1 MKKKYY
7 SFIVLLMSLTS
18 TAQTTTTTPTTTTTS
33 PVGIGLFAAPIGGGG
48 GGGGSYKW
56 NADMDRDGFGDP
68 LVYVY
73 ANTKPYGYVS
83 NQSDLDD
90 SNPNITNI
98 PPQTFYR
105 DADGDTYGS
114 PTVTVYYS
122 VKPAGYVTN
131 NLDCNDGDATL
142 NPNTIWY
149 RDADGDGYGAS
160 SPTTSSCTQPG
171 GYVRNSNDYNDTTV
185 NITNIAPQT
194 FYRDADGDGYG
205 NPSVTVY
212 YSIQPGGYV
221 ANSLDCNDGDATL
234 NPTTVWYRD
243 ADGDG
248 YGTSAT
254 TTTSCTQPTGYVR
267 NASDY
272 NDGTVNITNIAPQT
286 FYRDGDGDGYG
297 SPSVTVFYSVQ
308 PGGYVTNSLDCNDGD
323 ATLNPNTVWYR
334 DADGD
339 GYGIPATTT
348 SSCTQPTGY
357 VRNSTDCNDGDAT
370 LNPNTVWYRDADGD
384 GYGTSATTTTSC
396 TQPTGYVRNSNDYN
410 DTTVNITNIAP
421 QTFYRDADGDGY
433 GSPTVTV
440 YYSVKPTGYVTNNL
454 DCNDGDAT
462 LNPTTV
468 WYRDADGD
476 GYGTSATTTT
486 SCTQPTGYVR
496 NASDYNDGTVNIT
509 NIAPQTFYRDADGDG
524 YGSPVVTV
532 FYSVQ
537 PGGYVTNS
545 LDCNDGDVTLNPN
558 TVWYRDADGDGYGTP
573 ATTTSSCTQPTGYV
587 RNSTDCN
594 DGDTTLNPT
603 TIWYRDADGDGYGS
617 KTVVLT
623 QCAQPIGYIRT
634 TGDYDDSTVNITNI
648 APQTFYRDAD
658 GDGYGNPS
666 VTVFYSVQ
674 PTGYVTNTTD
684 CNDGDASLNPN
695 TLWYADADGDGYGS
709 KTVVLTQCAQPIGY
723 IRTTGDF
730 DDSTVNITNIAPQT
744 FYRDADG
751 DTYGSPTATVYYSVQ
766 PTGYVT
772 NNLDCADDD
781 ATLNPNTVWYSDAD
795 GDGYGTT
802 YPTTTSCT
810 QPTGYVLNNLDIND
824 ALNCITTTPRTTY
837 VYYQD
842 IDNDGFGDPS
852 KTIIDCSAPA
862 GYVSNNLDIC
872 PTIAGTENGC
882 QARVPS
888 SSFSYPLYS
897 SNFNSS
903 ATNTVVGAVTL
914 SNCNLSV
921 NFNVYFPT
929 PIIPT
934 NSIVLSIPIALPN
947 MNLGTLS
954 NPQGYS
960 VSIYNNRLTI
970 SFTTYSGGSYP
981 TPVSSISFTGGGNLF
996 YTYYRDS
1003 DGDGKGNPNATTQSC
1018 TVPTGYVT
1026 DATDL
1031 DDTQA
1036 CITNVPPQTFYADTD
1051 GDGFGSKTNFQ
1062 SCSTQPTGYVTNSSD
1077 YDDGTVNIT
1086 NIAPQTFYRDADGDT
1101 YGSKTVSVY
1110 YSAQPTG
1117 YVTNNSDYD
1126 DGTVN
1131 ITNIAPQTFYRDVD
1145 GDGFGNV
1152 AVNIYYSV
1160 LPAGYVANNTDCNDQ
1175 DFNINPNMKWYAD
1188 VDGDGLG
1195 DPASFVTQCM
1205 APAGYVLDATDHCP
1219 DVPGT
1224 NADCSALPSPSQ
1236 DMNYI
1241 ITRAY
1246 QQATSTPLV
1255 APSPEQA
1262 QVQITYFDGL
1272 GRPMQQIANQQSATG
1287 KDIVTPIAYDVFGR
1301 QTKDYLPFASSS
1313 RNMAYDSNAIG
1324 GNLSFYSGLY
1334 PNTQNPFSEKVLES
1348 SPLNRVLK
1356 QAAPGTDWA
1365 VGTGHEIKLDY
1376 QTNTADEVKRFD
1388 VSLTADYVPS
1398 ITANASYAASEL
1410 YKTVTT
1416 DENNNNTEEFKD
1428 KEGHV
1433 VLKRNYDNSVAH
1445 DTYYVYDVY
1454 GNLTYVLPPKAE
1466 GDTSPTVLD
1475 ELCYQYQ
1482 YDYRNR
1488 LVAKKLPGKQW
1499 EFMVYDKLDRVV
1511 ATGPAFSPF
1520 SDVTGAGWLITKYD
1534 VFNRVVYTGWL
1545 NSPATSSAR
1554 GTMQQAQTNATT
1566 INENKQASGTIDTI
1580 AVNYSNNVAPTTFR
1594 LLTVNYYDDYAI
1606 PNVSGLATSV
1616 ANQTVTTATKG
1627 LATGSWTRVPTTTA
1641 EVKAETTSILYDY
1654 KYRPI
1659 RSYTTNYLGGY
1670 TYTDSKLDI
1679 FSGQLQY
1686 TVQKHKRTGNDAE
1699 LTVKEAFTYS
1709 PQKRLLTHTHQ
1720 INGGAEQ
1727 LLADNTYDEL
1737 GKLTSKKVGNTSATP
1752 LQKVDYS
1759 YNIRGWLT
1767 KINEIGSLQQGTD
1780 PADLFSF
1787 QLNYNTV
1794 DGNTSAANKLYNGN
1808 ISETFWRTA
1817 TDGGFVRNY
1826 GYKYDNLN
1834 RLKEANYQKSGQLT
1848 NMYNEKLNYD
1858 KNGNIKNLSRNGDR
1872 DEQYLPIQIDNLEY
1886 GYATNSNKLL
1896 NVSDNSNNTSGFK
1909 DGNTIEDDYVY
1920 DANGNMTVDK
1930 NKNITAITYN
1940 HLNLPT
1946 KIIFPTGNIV
1956 YFYTASGQKV
1966 QKVVTENTTVTTTD
1980 YLGGYHYQ
1988 NTVLQYFPTAEGYVK
2003 NTLVSGTNTYSYVFN
2018 YTDHLGN
2025 TRLSYA
2031 KDTTTGSLKIL
2042 EENNYYPFGLKH
2054 NSYNV
2059 DNFQPDYK
2067 YKYNGKEYQDE
2078 LGLNMT
2084 DMDFRQYDPAIG
2096 RFVVIDP
2103 LAEFQR
2109 KWTPY
2114 HFGYDNPVL
2123 YNDPTGLEG
2132 EEVTK
2137 KKKDDKDPTVNGG
2150 TLKEVVVKRHKKST
2164 ASNVASILWR
2174 GVDFIPFAGSIK
2186 QISVGIYEG
2195 NMTDVAL
2202 GTVFLAVDVFTAGEG
2217 GEALRLAE
2225 EGAEAV
2231 VKIGIEDET
2240 KELVEQNLME
2250 IAEDAVHG
2258 NSASSMKATGNYEIV
2273 FESGKTYN
2281 GVGKAAR
2288 MEKSAKSLS
2297 NGVAKGDKI
2306 VSKTW
2311 KGASNKKLAYIREHL
2326 HIQAYGGAS
2335 KAMVKNYNQINSPG
2349 KKIYEAIKS
2358 LK

>member
-1 MKKKYY
+1 MKLHNINTLFFLAVLVSLLGTGTVRAQQTGQLTLGGSTTAYIGENVTYTLQDWSNGDGSLGYGYWDMEWFVDKGYFVDSNTYEQSAVQVHWDTGGNGSVYVLYDSHTDLNQYY
-7 SFIVLLMSLTS
+7 AELAVTVTPEPSIPENPTIEDISCNEVVLHRGTPPDGITWYWQSSSTGTS
-18 TAQTTTTTPTTTTTS
+18 TANSNEFATLTSGTQYFLRALSSFTGYWSSASSSVSYALDLTQATTWYLDADGDGYGTPATTIVS
-33 PVGIGLFAAPIGGGG
+33 CSQPV
-48 GGGGSYKW
+48 
-56 NADMDRDGFGDP
+56 
-68 LVYVY
+68 
-73 ANTKPYGYVS
+73 GYVS
-83 NQSDLDD
+83 NSNDCNDTNASLNLPIVWYPDADGDGYGTYGNMIVSCTQPFGYVRNISDYDD
-90 SNPNITNI
+90 GTTNITNI
-98 PPQTFYR
+98 PPQTFYQ
-105 DADGDTYGS
+105 DADSDGYGN
-114 PTVTVYYS
+114 PNVTVYYS
-122 VKPAGYVTN
+122 VQPGGYVTN
-131 NLDCNDGDATL
+131 NLDCADGDATL
-142 NPNTIWY
+142 NPNTVWY
-149 RDADGDGYGAS
+149 RDADGDGYGTNAIT
-160 SPTTSSCTQPG
+160 TTSCAQPT
-171 GYVRNSNDYNDTTV
+171 GYVRNASDYNDGTA
-185 NITNIAPQT
+185 NITNIIPQT

-205 NPSVTVY
+205 SPTVTVF
-212 YSIQPGGYV
+212 YSVKPTGYV
-221 ANSLDCNDGDATL
+221 TNNLDCADGDATL
-234 NPTTVWYRD
+234 NPNTVWYRD

-254 TTTSCTQPTGYVR
+254 IMTSCTQSTGYVR

-286 FYRDGDGDGYG
+286 FYRD
-297 SPSVTVFYSVQ
+297 
-308 PGGYVTNSLDCNDGD
+308 L
-323 ATLNPNTVWYR
+323 
-334 DADGD
+334 
-339 GYGIPATTT
+339 
-348 SSCTQPTGY
+348 
-357 VRNSTDCNDGDAT
+357 
-370 LNPNTVWYRDADGD
+370 
-384 GYGTSATTTTSC
+384 
-396 TQPTGYVRNSNDYN
+396 
-410 DTTVNITNIAP
+410 
-421 QTFYRDADGDGY
+421 DGDGY

-440 YYSVKPTGYVTNNL
+440 FYSVKPGGYVTNNI

-468 WYRDADGD
+468 WYR
-476 GYGTSATTTT
+476 
-486 SCTQPTGYVR
+486 
-496 NASDYNDGTVNIT
+496 
-509 NIAPQTFYRDADGDG
+509 
-524 YGSPVVTV
+524 
-532 FYSVQ
+532 
-537 PGGYVTNS
+537 
-545 LDCNDGDVTLNPN
+545 
-558 TVWYRDADGDGYGTP
+558 
-573 ATTTSSCTQPTGYV
+573 
-587 RNSTDCN
+587 
-594 DGDTTLNPT
+594 
-603 TIWYRDADGDGYGS
+603 
-617 KTVVLT
+617 
-623 QCAQPIGYIRT
+623 
-634 TGDYDDSTVNITNI
+634 
-648 APQTFYRDAD
+648 
-658 GDGYGNPS
+658 
-666 VTVFYSVQ
+666 
-674 PTGYVTNTTD
+674 
-684 CNDGDASLNPN
+684 
-695 TLWYADADGDGYGS
+695 DADGDGYGS

-751 DTYGSPTATVYYSVQ
+751 DGYGNLSVTVFYSVK

-772 NNLDCADDD
+772 NNTDCNDGD
-781 ATLNPNTVWYSDAD
+781 ATLNPNTVWYRDAD
-795 GDGYGTT
+795 GDGYGTSST
-802 YPTTTSCT
+802 TTTSCT

-824 ALNCITTTPRTTY
+824 TLICITTTSRTTY
-837 VYYQD
+837 IYYQD

-852 KTIIDCSAPA
+852 KTITDCSPPA

-882 QARVPS
+882 QARVTS
-888 SSFSYPLYS
+888 SSFNYPLYS

-903 ATNTVVGAVTL
+903 ATNTVVGSVTL

-934 NSIVLSIPIALPN
+934 NSIVLNIPIALPN

-1062 SCSTQPTGYVTNSSD
+1062 SCSTQPIGYVTNSSD

-1110 YSAQPTG
+1110 YSVQPTG
-1117 YVTNNSDYD
+1117 YITNSSDYD

-1131 ITNIAPQTFYRDVD
+1131 ITNIAPQTFYADSD

-1152 AVNIYYSV
+1152 AVSLYYSV
-1160 LPAGYVANNTDCNDQ
+1160 QPTGYVINSTDCNDVLTT
-1175 DFNINPNMKWYAD
+1175 INPNTKWYAD

-1195 DPASFVTQCM
+1195 DPASFVTQCT

-1224 NADCSALPSPSQ
+1224 NADCGALANPSQ

-1246 QQATSTPLV
+1246 QQATSTPFL

-1287 KDIVTPIAYDVFGR
+1287 KDIVTPIEYDAYGR
-1301 QTKDYLPFASSS
+1301 QTKDYLPFAGSS

-1334 PNTQNPFSEKVLES
+1334 PNTQNPFSEKVLEN

-1356 QAAPGTDWA
+1356 QAAPGNDWA
-1365 VGTGHEIKLDY
+1365 VGQGHEIKLDY
-1376 QTNTADEVKRFD
+1376 QTNTASEVKRFD

-1398 ITANASYAASEL
+1398 ITANTSYAASEL
-1410 YKTVTT
+1410 FKTVTT
-1416 DENNNNTEEFKD
+1416 DENNNATEEFKD

-1466 GDTSPTVLD
+1466 GDTSSTVLD

-1511 ATGPAFSPF
+1511 AIGPAFSPF

-1545 NSPATSSAR
+1545 NSVQVNSTERS
-1554 GTMQQAQTNATT
+1554 TMQQTQNNATN
-1566 INENKQASGTIDTI
+1566 INESKQASGTIDAI
-1580 AVNYSNNVAPTTFR
+1580 AVNYSNNVAPTSFK

-1616 ANQTVTTATKG
+1616 DNQTVTTATKG

-1670 TYTDSKLDI
+1670 TSTDSKLDA

-1686 TVQKHKRTGNDAE
+1686 TVQKHKRTSGDSE

-1727 LLADNTYDEL
+1727 LLADNSYDEL

-1767 KINEIGSLQQGTD
+1767 QINEIKALQKATD
-1780 PADLFSF
+1780 PKDLFGF
-1787 QLNYNTV
+1787 TINYNTV
-1794 DGNTSAANKLYNGN
+1794 DGSTSAASPLYNGN
-1808 ISETFWRTA
+1808 IAETFWQSGA
-1817 TDGGFVRNY
+1817 DGNLVYRGY
-1826 GYKYDNLN
+1826 GYKYDGLN
-1834 RLKEANYQKSGQLT
+1834 RLKDASYQKSSSELHNYDENLT
-1848 NMYNEKLNYD
+1848 YD
-1858 KNGNIKNLSRNGDR
+1858 KNGNILTLLRYTHNSDGQIGAMKM
-1872 DEQYLPIQIDNLEY
+1872 DELTYDY
-1886 GYATNSNKLL
+1886 KSSTSNQLMK
-1896 NVSDNSNNTSGFK
+1896 VTESTSGNASRGFV
-1909 DGNTIEDDYVY
+1909 DGNTTGNDYEY

-1930 NKNITAITYN
+1930 NKNITSIVYN

-1966 QKVVTENTTVTTTD
+1966 QKVVTENATVTMTD
-1980 YLGGYHYQ
+1980 YLGGYQYQ
-1988 NTVLQYFPTAEGYVK
+1988 NTVLQFFPTAEGYVK
-2003 NTLVSGTNTYSYVFN
+2003 NTPVSGTNSYSYVFN

-2025 TRLSYA
+2025 VRVSYA
-2031 KDTTTGSLKIL
+2031 QNPSTNTLTIL
-2042 EENNYYPFGLKH
+2042 DENNYYPFGLKH
-2054 NSYNV
+2054 DGYN
-2059 DNFQPDYK
+2059 PIAPAPEYK
-2067 YKYNGKEYQDE
+2067 YKYNGKELQDE
-2078 LGLNMT
+2078 LGLNMY
-2084 DMDFRQYDPAIG
+2084 DYGSRLYDPARAG
-2096 RFVVIDP
+2096 WSNIDP
-2103 LAEFQR
+2103 LAEKFNSYS
-2109 KWTPY
+2109 PY
-2114 HFGYDNPVL
+2114 NYVLNNPLLFIDPDGKDVILSNLFSKGEFGKAFNSLKSGSKTFNTLISKYENNSKFNLRLTVNNQKVESNGSAAFTEYAKGQYKKAPSSLDVTTYFKSNTSVEANYEYTQLGTILVVAHEALHQKIALLPVKEDGDHNAYNKYTTELTNVFKEYSESNGLNLSGRDIKDLVFSGQQNSKEFKSYITDLAKENNSTYEKEKSNYDRRVSNL
-2123 YNDPTGLEG
+2123 IY
-2132 EEVTK
+2132 
-2137 KKKDDKDPTVNGG
+2137 KKKD
-2150 TLKEVVVKRHKKST
+2150 EKK
-2164 ASNVASILWR
+2164 
-2174 GVDFIPFAGSIK
+2174 
-2186 QISVGIYEG
+2186 
-2195 NMTDVAL
+2195 
-2202 GTVFLAVDVFTAGEG
+2202 
-2217 GEALRLAE
+2217 
-2225 EGAEAV
+2225 
-2231 VKIGIEDET
+2231 
-2240 KELVEQNLME
+2240 
-2250 IAEDAVHG
+2250 
-2258 NSASSMKATGNYEIV
+2258 
-2273 FESGKTYN
+2273 
-2281 GVGKAAR
+2281 
-2288 MEKSAKSLS
+2288 
-2297 NGVAKGDKI
+2297 
-2306 VSKTW
+2306 
-2311 KGASNKKLAYIREHL
+2311 
-2326 HIQAYGGAS
+2326 
-2335 KAMVKNYNQINSPG
+2335 
-2349 KKIYEAIKS
+2349 
-2358 LK
+2358 